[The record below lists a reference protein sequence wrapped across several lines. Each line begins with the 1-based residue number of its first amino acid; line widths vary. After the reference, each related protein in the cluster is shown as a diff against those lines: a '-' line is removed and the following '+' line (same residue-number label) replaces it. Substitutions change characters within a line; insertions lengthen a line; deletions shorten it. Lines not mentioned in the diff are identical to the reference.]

1 MQLVDTNVLVYAYD
15 SSSDKH
21 QQCKQ
26 IVAECWRGERKGA
39 VAFQNLTEFYFVI
52 TTKVRK
58 PPPTSFA
65 ERLISDFLAS
75 DRWVKLPLTKF
86 SLLEGVRLSR
96 QYGIPVWDAL
106 IAAVMRENQIDEII
120 TDDRHFSKVDW
131 LKVLI
136 P

>member
-26 IVAECWRGERKGA
+26 IVAGMLERRGA

-58 PPPTSFA
+58 PLPTSFA

-86 SLLEGVRLSR
+86 SLLEGVRISR

-106 IAAVMRENQIDEII
+106 IAAVMRENQVDEII
-120 TDDRHFSKVDW
+120 TDDRHFSKIDW
-131 LKVLI
+131 LKVST

>member
-26 IVAECWRGERKGA
+26 IVAGMLERRGA

-58 PPPTSFA
+58 PLPTSFA

-86 SLLEGVRLSR
+86 SLLGVRLSR

-120 TDDRHFSKVDW
+120 TGDRHFRKSID
-131 LKVLI
+131 
-136 P
+136 

>member
-26 IVAECWRGERKGA
+26 IVAGMLERRGA

-58 PPPTSFA
+58 PLSTSFA

-86 SLLEGVRLSR
+86 FLLEGVRLSR

-120 TDDRHFSKVDW
+120 TGDRHFRKSID
-131 LKVLI
+131 
-136 P
+136 